1 MKKFISLALVAV
13 RCFLCHCLWQA
24 AAETKTKKKLA
35 ADKAKN
41 EKVQITGVIATNL
54 GDMSFNDSAK
64 AGLDELEAA
73 GYTVNTTE
81 CNTEEKQ
88 YEPQLRT
95 AAENS
100 EIVVGVG
107 SELTMIDKVADDYPD
122 VKFIWVDNPAPNPE
136 KHPNLTSILYAQNEG
151 SYLVGYIAGSLTE
164 TGVVGFIGGADIP
177 VINDFRV
184 GYEQG
189 AKQAGKDLG
198 KDVKVVKGYT
208 GDWSDTNLGAE
219 WGQTLHGQGADI
231 IFCAAGGS
239 GNGAIMKAKDLGY
252 KCIGVDQDQRITLGD
267 GKYQDV
273 ILCSMI
279 KNVHKSIVDYIND
292 FYEDDSKWLGGGV
305 MNAGLD
311 GGYVEVAYG
320 DKDMDMLVPEDVLKA
335 LDEQIEKIAGGKIK
349 VDTVMK

>member
-1 MKKFISLALVAV
+1 MKKFISL
-13 RCFLCHCLWQA
+13 
-24 AAETKTKKKLA
+24 TLA
-35 ADKAKN
+35 AMMVLTMTLFMASCNSSDDGGDA
-41 EKVQITGVIATNL
+41 EKDAQSGKIRVTGVIATQL

-64 AGLDELEAA
+64 AGLDEL
-73 GYTVNTTE
+73 GDQGFSVNVTE
-81 CNTEEKQ
+81 CNTDETQ

-100 EIVVGVG
+100 DIVIGVG

-122 VKFIWVDNPAPNPE
+122 VKFIWIDNPASNPE
-136 KHPNLTSILYAQNEG
+136 KHPNLTSVLYAQNEG
-151 SYLVGYIAGSLTE
+151 SYLVGYIAGSMTKS
-164 TGVVGFIGGADIP
+164 GVVGFIGGADIP

-198 KDVKVVKGYT
+198 KDVKIVKGYT

-219 WGQTLHGQGADI
+219 WAQDLQAKGADI

-239 GNGAIMKAKDLGY
+239 GNGAIMKAKELGI

-267 GKYQDV
+267 GKYADD

-279 KNVHKSIVDYIND
+279 KNVHKSIVDYVNQINESEENWKGGEI
-292 FYEDDSKWLGGGV
+292 FY
-305 MNAGLD
+305 AGLD

-320 DKDMDMLVPEDVLKA
+320 SDDMKVLVPEDVLSA
-335 LDEQIEKIAGGKIK
+335 LDEQIKKIADGEIK
-349 VDTVMK
+349 VDTAM